1 MKFPPY
7 SEENDFGL
15 CHLSG
20 WKMLVRRHAA
30 ILSLGNDLIQVIS
43 NSTSPARIVCRYAL
57 HESDDLDAHLAKIIF
72 ACYNDIDPA
81 CRLIAVNP
89 VVNHRIIFEMLSDMM
104 TCYKHS

>member
-1 MKFPPY
+1 MRYPEKY
-7 SEENDFGL
+7 DFGFS
-15 CHLSG
+15 HLFK
-20 WKMLVRRHAA
+20 WERLVHRHAV

-89 VVNHRIIFEMLSDMM
+89 VVNHRFIYEMLSDMM
-104 TCYKHS
+104 SCYKHS